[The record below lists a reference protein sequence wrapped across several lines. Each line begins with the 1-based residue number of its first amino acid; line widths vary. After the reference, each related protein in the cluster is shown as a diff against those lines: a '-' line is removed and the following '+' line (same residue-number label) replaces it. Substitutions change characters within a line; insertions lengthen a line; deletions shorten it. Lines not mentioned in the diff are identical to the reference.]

1 MSRLF
6 KVVLA
11 VVAVSL
17 STLAWSEPGNI
28 AVVDVQGAILAT
40 DLAQKRMAEVRDEKD
55 YKSNFKSILKFCIL
69 LKKFNKD
76 SAVMSAE
83 QQAASRSKLA
93 TKQADLEHVAGK
105 LQQTEQVAGQA
116 LLQEMSPKVQE
127 VLREIISEDEIGLLI
142 RREAVINADAGYSI
156 TTKVT
161 DKLNQITT
169 K

>member
-1 MSRLF
+1 
-6 KVVLA
+6 
-11 VVAVSL
+11 
-17 STLAWSEPGNI
+17 
-28 AVVDVQGAILAT
+28 
-40 DLAQKRMAEVRDEKD
+40 
-55 YKSNFKSILKFCIL
+55 
-69 LKKFNKD
+69 
-76 SAVMSAE
+76 MSAE
-83 QQAASRSKLA
+83 QQTAARSKLA